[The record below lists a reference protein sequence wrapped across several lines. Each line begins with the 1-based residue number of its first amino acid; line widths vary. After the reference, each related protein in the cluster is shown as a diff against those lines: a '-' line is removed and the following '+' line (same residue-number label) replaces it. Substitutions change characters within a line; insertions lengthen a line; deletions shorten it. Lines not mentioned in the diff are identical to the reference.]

1 MNILIS
7 GATGLVGTHLTRMF
21 KNQGDDVVSLGRDD
35 FEGSQK
41 ELAEK
46 VEKADVV
53 IHLAGAPIV
62 ARWTSAHK
70 KAILNSRI
78 NTTYLLVDAIKLA
91 KKKPELFISTSA
103 VGIYEDGIV
112 NTENEAHLAK
122 GFLSEVCQRWE
133 AEALAAR
140 PLTNVAIF
148 RFGVVL
154 AKDGGAL
161 QQMLPPFKLGLGGPI
176 AGGKQG
182 FSWIHIDDLMQAYRF
197 VIEKKLDGIFNL
209 TAPQI
214 TDNALF
220 TKELGAALN
229 RPAVMPIP
237 AFGLRLAYGEGA
249 TSLTSGQKVLP
260 ERLLNEGFEFRYPDL
275 KKAFGDLFR

>member
-7 GATGLVGTHLTRMF
+7 GASGLVGTHLNRMF
-21 KNQGDDVVSLGRDD
+21 ENQNDVVVSLDRND
-35 FEGSQK
+35 FEGSQQT
-41 ELAEK
+41 LAEK
-46 VEKADVV
+46 MEQADVV

-62 ARWTSAHK
+62 ARWTKAHK

-78 NTTYLLVDAIKLA
+78 NTTYLLVHAMELA

-103 VGIYEDGIV
+103 VGIYADGAV
-112 NTENEAHLAK
+112 NTEKDGHLAE

-140 PLTNVAIF
+140 HLTKVAIF

-154 AKDGGAL
+154 ARDGGAL

-182 FSWIHIDDLMQAYRF
+182 FSWIHIEDLMQAYRF

-275 KKAFGDLFR
+275 KEAFGDLFR

>member
-7 GATGLVGTHLTRMF
+7 GASGLVGTHLTQMF
-21 KNQGDDVVSLGRDD
+21 GKQDDNVVFLGRDD
-35 FEGSQK
+35 FEGSQQ
-41 ELAEK
+41 EMADK
-46 VEKADVV
+46 VEKADAV

-62 ARWTSAHK
+62 ARWTAAHK

-78 NTTYLLVDAIKLA
+78 NTTYLLVHAMELA
-91 KKKPELFISTSA
+91 KRKPLMFISTSA
-103 VGIYEDGIV
+103 VGIYADGAV
-112 NTENEAHLAK
+112 NTEKDAQLAE

-140 PLTNVAIF
+140 SVTKVAIF
-148 RFGVVL
+148 RFGVIL
-154 AKDGGAL
+154 ARDGGAL

-176 AGGKQG
+176 TGGKQG
-182 FSWIHIDDLMQAYRF
+182 FSWIHIDDLMRAYRF
-197 VIEKKLDGIFNL
+197 VIERKLDGIFNL

-220 TKELGAALN
+220 TKELAAALN

-249 TSLTSGQKVLP
+249 VSLTTGQKVLP

-275 KKAFGDLFR
+275 KKAFGELLT